1 GFAKANFRTSLALIA
16 KKCEFELNCSRD
28 KEMDVSTSASASV
41 DIVADCFDGVDIV
54 EKEPSVSTMLLNFE
68 NKFDPFHAL
77 STPLYQT
84 ATFKQPSA
92 TENGPYDYTRSGNPT
107 RDVLE
112 SLLAKLDKADRA
124 FCFTSGM
131 AALAAVAHLVG
142 TGEEIV
148 AGDDMY
154 GGSDRLLSQVIPK
167 TGVVVK
173 RINTSD
179 LDEVASTIGPWTKLL
194 WLESPTNP
202 RQQIS
207 DIRQFKRVVLFS
219 LEVEDRCRTSL
230 LKGLSIVVSSSIFA
244 DIVMHSATKFI
255 AGHSDVMAGVLAV
268 KGERLYLL
276 QSYS

>member
-1 GFAKANFRTSLALIA
+1 
-16 KKCEFELNCSRD
+16 
-28 KEMDVSTSASASV
+28 M
-41 DIVADCFDGVDIV
+41 IVVGVDIV
-54 EKEPSVSTMLLNFE
+54 EKEPSVSTILLNFE

-207 DIRQFKRVVLFS
+207 DIRVRHVN
-219 LEVEDRCRTSL
+219 
-230 LKGLSIVVSSSIFA
+230 
-244 DIVMHSATKFI
+244 
-255 AGHSDVMAGVLAV
+255 
-268 KGERLYLL
+268 
-276 QSYS
+276 